1 MNLVDK
7 TNKLIKVR
15 IEKLENKIK
24 SKNKSLLCIETMI

>member
-7 TNKLIKVR
+7 TKKLIKVR

-24 SKNKSLLCIETMI
+24 SKKIFTMY